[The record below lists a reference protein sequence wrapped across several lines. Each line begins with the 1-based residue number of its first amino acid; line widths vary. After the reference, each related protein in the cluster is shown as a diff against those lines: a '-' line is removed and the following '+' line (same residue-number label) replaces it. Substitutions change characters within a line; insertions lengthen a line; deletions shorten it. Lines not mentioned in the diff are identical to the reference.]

1 MTAAGSITALSGT
14 ALGCIRGGRRLF
26 AGLDFHLPAGSALV
40 LTGRNGAGKTSLL
53 RVVAGLQQ
61 AAEGG
66 VRLHGAPAD
75 EPVAS
80 YLHFISHLDAIKAAA
95 TVHETLNFWAAWLGT
110 GPGAAA
116 APLPPTGIDD
126 ALDRLGLGDLADLP
140 AGHLSAGQ
148 RRRLALARLLV
159 APRPLW
165 LADEPTAALD
175 RAGEALF
182 GTLVAE
188 HLAAGGLLMAAT
200 HQPLPVADTLGLEIG
215 RRAAPVGEDEIPGEE
230 ETR

>member
-1 MTAAGSITALSGT
+1 MAAAGAITALSGT
-14 ALGCIRGGRRLF
+14 GLGCIRGGRRLF
-26 AGLDFHLPAGSALV
+26 SGLDFTLPAGRALV

-53 RVVAGLQQ
+53 RVVAGLQL

-75 EPVAS
+75 EPIAP
-80 YLHFISHLDAIKAAA
+80 YLHFVSHLDAIKAAA
-95 TVHETLNFWAAWLGT
+95 TVHETLSFWAAWLGA

-116 APLPPTGIDD
+116 APCPPAGIDD

-182 GTLVAE
+182 GDLVAE

-200 HQPLPVADTLGLEIG
+200 HQPLPVADALGLEIG
-215 RRAAPVGEDEIPGEE
+215 RRAGEP
-230 ETR
+230 T